1 MDSAVRGTGRADVT
15 LGRLVLAWVVVAAWF
30 GLATF
35 VIAYIVAAVTAF
47 PQQNSSIAVPA
58 SLLKWRVI
66 EAGLLTLIASLW
78 FDSIGSGQ
86 WWLLFVLIG
95 ALATVAIWY
104 VAPPADTPRRAL
116 IAGAV
121 ADVTRYVIAGGL
133 LAWRL
138 S

>member
-1 MDSAVRGTGRADVT
+1 MT
-15 LGRLVLAWVVVAAWF
+15 LWRLVLAWIVVAAWF

-35 VIAYIVAAVTAF
+35 VITYIVATLSAS
-47 PQQNSSIAVPA
+47 PQQNYAIAVPA
-58 SLLKWRVI
+58 TLLKWRI
-66 EAGLLTLIASLW
+66 LEAGLLTMIASLW
-78 FDSIGSGQ
+78 FDSLGSGQ

-95 ALATVAIWY
+95 ALATVPIWY
-104 VAPPADTPRRAL
+104 GSPPAETTRRAL

-121 ADVTRYVIAGGL
+121 ADVGRYVIAGGL

>member
-1 MDSAVRGTGRADVT
+1 MT
-15 LGRLVLAWVVVAAWF
+15 LGRLVFAWIVVTAWF

-35 VIAYIVAAVTAF
+35 AIAYIVATVAAF
-47 PQQNSSIAVPA
+47 PQQSHSIAVPA
-58 SLLKWRVI
+58 SLLKWRVV

-95 ALATVAIWY
+95 ALATVSIWY
-104 VAPPADTPRRAL
+104 GAPPDKTPRRAS

-121 ADVTRYVIAGGL
+121 ADIGRYVIAGGL

>member
-1 MDSAVRGTGRADVT
+1 VT
-15 LGRLVLAWVVVAAWF
+15 LWRLVLAWIVVTAWF

-35 VIAYIVAAVTAF
+35 AIAYLVATLTAL
-47 PQQNSSIAVPA
+47 PQQNYWVAVPT
-58 SLLKWRVI
+58 SLLKWRVV

-95 ALATVAIWY
+95 ALATVSIWY
-104 VAPPADTPRRAL
+104 GAPPDKTPTRAL

-121 ADVTRYVIAGGL
+121 ADIGRYVIAGGL

>member
-1 MDSAVRGTGRADVT
+1 MT
-15 LGRLVLAWVVVAAWF
+15 LGRLVLAWIVVTAWF

-35 VIAYIVAAVTAF
+35 AIAYLVATLTAL
-47 PQQNSSIAVPA
+47 PQQKYWVAVPA
-58 SLLKWRVI
+58 SLLKWRVV
-66 EAGLLTLIASLW
+66 EAALLTLIASLW

-86 WWLLFVLIG
+86 WWLLFFLIG
-95 ALATVAIWY
+95 ALATVSIWY
-104 VAPPADTPRRAL
+104 AAPPAETPRRAL

-121 ADVTRYVIAGGL
+121 ADIGRYVIAGGL